1 MIVTQQP
8 AQSFTTSHRPLAAD
22 VGITREQQDIAL
34 PLVIAFRM
42 VMLNIFAQRSP
53 QRALAEQNHLGQA
66 LLLDRPTI
74 RS

>member
-8 AQSFTTSHRPLAAD
+8 AQSFTTSHRLLAAD

-42 VMLNIFAQRSP
+42 VMLNIFAQRIVAGVTRRRYAGDAQVTVFSTV
-53 QRALAEQNHLGQA
+53 L
-66 LLLDRPTI
+66 I
-74 RS
+74 F